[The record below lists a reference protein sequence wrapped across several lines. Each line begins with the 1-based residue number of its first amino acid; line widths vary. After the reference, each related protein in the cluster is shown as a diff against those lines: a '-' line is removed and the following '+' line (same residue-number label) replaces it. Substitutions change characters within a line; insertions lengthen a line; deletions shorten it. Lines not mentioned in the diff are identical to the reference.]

1 MAVLRSILREPL
13 VHFVLLALL
22 VFAGY
27 GLVSTETVKEPDRI
41 IISAAKVEQLA
52 AVFAK
57 TWQRPPTSQELK
69 NLIDDYVREEIY
81 VREALVLHLD
91 EDDAVIRRRLRQ
103 KMEFLNAAEAEAASP
118 SDDELD
124 AYLKENPRRF
134 EIEPML
140 AFQQIFLSPER
151 HGDKIEQDAGSILEV
166 LRTNPDS
173 DWAVLSD
180 PTLLP
185 AALPLTDKT
194 SIGQIFGADFAEALD
209 EAEPGTWSDPIASA
223 FGLHLVRVT
232 ERTPGRMPA
241 LHEVRDAVLR
251 EWASDRRQQAEEK
264 SFQELLSRYKVTI
277 DMPAATGDNP

>member
-1 MAVLRSILREPL
+1 VFKRLLKEPL
-13 VHFVLLALL
+13 VHFIALALI
-22 VFAGY
+22 VFAAY
-27 GLVSTETVKEPDRI
+27 GQVATEKQQPPDQIVVSAPKI
-41 IISAAKVEQLA
+41 EQLA

-69 NLIDDYVREEIY
+69 NLIEDYVREEIY
-81 VREALVLHLD
+81 VREALALHLD

-124 AYLKENPRRF
+124 AYLKDNPRRF

-173 DWAVLSD
+173 DWAVLGD

-209 EAEPGTWSDPIASA
+209 EAEPGTWSDPIAST

-232 ERTPGRMPA
+232 QRTPGRMPA

-251 EWASDRRQQAEEK
+251 EWANDRRQQAEEK

-277 DMPAATGDNP
+277 DLPAATGDNP

>member
-1 MAVLRSILREPL
+1 VLTRLMKEPL
-13 VHFVLLALL
+13 VHFIALALI
-22 VFAGY
+22 VFAAY
-27 GLVSTETVKEPDRI
+27 DLVATEKQELPDQI
-41 IISAAKVEQLA
+41 VVSAPKIEQLA

-81 VREALVLHLD
+81 VREALALHLD
-91 EDDAVIRRRLRQ
+91 EDDTVIRRRLRQ
-103 KMEFLNAAEAEAASP
+103 KMEFLSAAEAEAASP

-151 HGDKIEQDAGSILEV
+151 HGDKIEQDAGFILEV

-173 DWAVLSD
+173 NWAVLGD

-194 SIGQIFGADFAEALD
+194 SIGQIFGADFVEALD
-209 EAEPGTWSDPIASA
+209 EAEPGKWSDPIAST
-223 FGLHLVRVT
+223 FGLHLVRIT
-232 ERTPGRMPA
+232 ERMPGRMPA

-251 EWASDRRQQAEEK
+251 EWTNDRRQRAEDTRLE
-264 SFQELLSRYKVTI
+264 ELLQRYDVTI
-277 DMPAATGDNP
+277 DTPAVTGGKP